1 MATTIYEGYAT
12 LYKGVPFDATY
23 QNILEPDTF
32 INKNTLLDSLYDHV
46 EVNKIQTFKI
56 NTTTGK
62 GTIRLTVKARDAYDY
77 NYITIF
83 DYRHGIEMFAFID
96 GCTYINDGP
105 SDPNTPVESS
115 QNYKCV
121 FEFDITKDVV
131 MSGLLHSSDFMPA
144 PIIRHTATNKFN
156 NPMCP
161 EQFVADEALYKE
173 WSVNEQLGLNYDTDS
188 LSVVF
193 VTYHDQQVYSD
204 LYDIPNGT
212 VGYIFQSS
220 MACINKIKS
229 MSRNETDFKIHSI
242 YVVPKFVYNGDPSSI
257 SDDGEQ
263 IGLTTFKSVSTISP
277 FTKSYVRGRLIT
289 EAGAVRNKKCYYY
302 PYTKV
307 QLVSNSGDSCDY
319 AFEYLNR
326 GSGTGE
332 VTFNVG
338 FTGLYPCNI
347 TVEAQNYKEVSTSSD
362 RVTYRRCSSGT
373 YPMGNGS
380 IDTYAQ
386 YLNSRTGFAPLV
398 GTHTGGVMG
407 AIADISALG
416 MQSVIENMG
425 SSFNKQI
432 GGVFG
437 ETMTAEMMSRKGP
450 TIVGSLPSP
459 DVDYARG
466 EVDVKIR
473 LVSVKPELMKSLDDY
488 FERFGY
494 AQGGVFDTPDIIGR
508 DRYVYV
514 RTAGKVFNS
523 DVCNAN
529 ENAMINGIFM
539 SGVTIWRKTAL
550 TANSGKLL
558 YGSNGDDPINSAI

>member
-32 INKNTLLDSLYDHV
+32 INKNNLLDSLYDHV

-77 NYITIF
+77 NYMTIF

-96 GCTYINDGP
+96 GCNYINDGP
-105 SDPNTPVESS
+105 SDPNTPVEESK
-115 QNYKCV
+115 NYQCV

-131 MSGLLHSSDFMPA
+131 MSGLLYTSDFMPA
-144 PIIRHTATNKFN
+144 PIIRHTATRRFD
-156 NPMCP
+156 NPMFP

-173 WSVNEQLGLNYDTDS
+173 WSVNEQLGLNYDIDS
-188 LSVVF
+188 LSVMF
-193 VTYHDQQVYSD
+193 VTYHDQDDYSN

-212 VGYIFQSS
+212 IGYIFQSS
-220 MACINKIKS
+220 MSCINKIKA
-229 MSRNETDFKIHSI
+229 MSKSETDFKIHSI
-242 YVVPKFVYNGDPSSI
+242 YVVPKFVYNGDPTSI
-257 SDDGEQ
+257 PEDGAK
-263 IGLTTFKSVSTISP
+263 IDLATFKSFSNISP
-277 FTKSYVRGRLIT
+277 FTKSYAKEKLIA

-302 PYTKV
+302 PFTKV
-307 QLVSNSGDSCDY
+307 RLVSNSGDSCDY

-326 GSGTGE
+326 GSSSGN
-332 VTFNVG
+332 VSFNVD

-347 TVEAQNYKEVSTSSD
+347 TVQAQNYKEASASSD

-398 GTHTGGVMG
+398 GTHTGGYLGTV
-407 AIADISALG
+407 ADISAIGL
-416 MQSVIENMG
+416 QSLIENIG
-425 SSFNKQI
+425 SPGKWI

-459 DVDYARG
+459 DVDYVRG

-473 LVSVKPELMKSLDDY
+473 LVSVKPELMKCLDDY

-494 AQGGVFDTPDIIGR
+494 AQGGIFDTPDIIGR
-508 DRYVYV
+508 DRYIYV
-514 RTAGKVFNS
+514 RTGGKVFNS
-523 DVCNAN
+523 DACNAT
-529 ENAMINGIFM
+529 ENTMINGIFM

-558 YGSNGDDPINSAI
+558 YGSNGEDPINDAI